1 MFGINGK
8 ILLNLLEQFISFY
21 DFFLKDSFYWLS
33 NHFVNSLTV
42 YYSNDEALIYL
53 GTDSKNYL

>member
-1 MFGINGK
+1 MEK
-8 ILLNLLEQFISFY
+8 YSLEQFILSY
-21 DFFLKDSFYWLS
+21 DFFLKDSFYRLS
-33 NHFVNSLTV
+33 NRFVNSLTV

>member
-1 MFGINGK
+1 MEK
-8 ILLNLLEQFISFY
+8 YSLEQFISFY
-21 DFFLKDSFYWLS
+21 DFFLKDSFYRLS
-33 NHFVNSLTV
+33 NRFVNSLTV

>member
-1 MFGINGK
+1 MEK
-8 ILLNLLEQFISFY
+8 YSLEQFILSY
-21 DFFLKDSFYWLS
+21 DFFLKDSFYRLS
-33 NHFVNSLTV
+33 NRVVNSLTV